1 MVFDS
6 FKRMLGI
13 RSKAA
18 TRNSEERNRVRDIR
32 SSVSILQDKIEQLH
46 NFENACDEAGLK
58 DDLENAALSA
68 HAFATAC
75 LAFINARGKSDQ
87 ATKGIRSQ
95 YKEVTSNLMMLAI
108 STNSAGINLQT
119 EARDISNTINNLME
133 NLGLPRE

>member
-18 TRNSEERNRVRDIR
+18 TRNSEERNHCDIR